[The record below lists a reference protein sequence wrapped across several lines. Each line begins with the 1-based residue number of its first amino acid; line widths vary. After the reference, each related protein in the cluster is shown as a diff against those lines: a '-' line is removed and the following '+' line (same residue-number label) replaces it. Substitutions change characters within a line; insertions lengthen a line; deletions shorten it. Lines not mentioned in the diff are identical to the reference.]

1 MKKKILSVVAVLVLA
16 AILAVALVAC
26 IPSDPDKAAENLA
39 NADYLVIPL
48 PLLGIAGV
56 DEAITATNLKEG
68 IVIVYFESSD
78 AASDFYGDKDN
89 EKFLQEEL
97 EELGLEDTVYKK
109 QGKIVYLGTKE
120 AVKAA
125 R

>member
-56 DEAITATNLKEG
+56 DEAIMATNLKEG

-78 AASDFYGDKDN
+78 AASEFYGDKDN
-89 EKFLQEEL
+89 EKFLQ

>member
-68 IVIVYFESSD
+68 IIIVYFESSD

-89 EKFLQEEL
+89 EKFLQ